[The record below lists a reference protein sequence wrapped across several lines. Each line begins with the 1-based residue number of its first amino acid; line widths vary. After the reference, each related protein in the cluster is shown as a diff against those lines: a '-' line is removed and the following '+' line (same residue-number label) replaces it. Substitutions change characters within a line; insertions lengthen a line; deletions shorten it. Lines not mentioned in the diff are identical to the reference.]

1 MNLDLNLDV
10 NLDRRPAHAMAK
22 EFRSGMPEAEGSRAV
37 LEPVAVEVRGQ
48 DEPAKRPPLPHV
60 TALDGF
66 RGCAV
71 LLVLLFHYLPRR
83 GLGAFGLVASP
94 GWTGVDAFLVLSAYL
109 ITSILYRQRGSER
122 FYQNFYMRRALRLFP
137 LYYFILFV
145 ALALSPLLHIHWRL
159 GHLPFFLYGTNIA
172 LGQDQSLGALGPLNF
187 HHLWTLALEEQF
199 YLIWPWFIGSRLSRA
214 ALVRICWVGIALAF
228 CLRTG
233 MISHGHANGWAIYQ
247 DLPTRMDSL
256 LFGALLA
263 LSPLP
268 SARAAWIALL
278 GALGVVTV
286 IVLRADTVW
295 FCSLPM
301 MTFGYTALGLFYAAV
316 LSLAL
321 RAGSSAARFLSL
333 GSLRFFGRYS
343 YGLYLWHYIC
353 SEQID
358 RWTAWMY
365 GALPLPAAVT
375 SLLCFVVIL
384 LGSTVVAVA
393 SYHTIEAPF
402 LRLKLRYQA

>member
-1 MNLDLNLDV
+1 MNLDRNLDLNL
-10 NLDRRPAHAMAK
+10 RRRAYPVAE
-22 EFRSGMPEAEGSRAV
+22 EFRSGMPSAAGSGAV
-37 LEPVAVEVRGQ
+37 LDPVAAEVVVPEAPPERT
-48 DEPAKRPPLPHV
+48 PLPHI

-66 RGCAV
+66 RGWAV

-83 GLGAFGLVASP
+83 GLGRFGLVASP

-159 GHLPFFLYGTNIA
+159 GHVLFFLYGTNIA

-199 YLIWPWFIGSRLSRA
+199 YLIWPWFIGSRMSRA
-214 ALVRICWVGIALAF
+214 ALVRVCWAGVVLAF

-233 MISHGHANGWAIYQ
+233 MILHGHANGWAIYQ

-268 SARAAWIALL
+268 SARAAWMAAV
-278 GALGVVTV
+278 GALAVVTLV
-286 IVLRADTVW
+286 VLRADTVW
-295 FCSLPM
+295 FGSLPM
-301 MTFGYTALGLFYAAV
+301 MTFGYTALGIFYAAV

-321 RAGSSAARFLSL
+321 RL
-333 GSLRFFGRYS
+333 GSLAGRVFSFGWLRFFGRYS

-365 GALPLPAAVT
+365 GALPLPTAVT
-375 SLLCFVVIL
+375 SLLCFLGIL